1 MPVLWKLRC
10 NVKAATAHTYDV
22 GIDVGGTF
30 TDVVMIASDGQ
41 VKVTKGPSTP
51 RDQSVGAV
59 EATNRLDLPLSSLR
73 SIVHGTTVATN
84 AILERKGAV
93 TALVTTAGFRDVLE
107 LQRQERSNIWDLYIR
122 KIEPLVPRH
131 LRFEVNERIGARG
144 QIVAPLDEGEIRSLA
159 EILRRSKVEA
169 VAISFINAYANPD
182 HEERAAGILGTL
194 LPSCYVVRSSAIA
207 PHFREYER
215 TSTTTISG
223 YVGPKVAHY
232 LDRFAGRFAEQG
244 FDGTIYVMGSN
255 GGVLPLAMT
264 GAHAATTCLS
274 GPAGGVLATQHLARQ
289 KGVANL
295 ISFDMGGTSTDV
307 CVVSGQEAVISSRF
321 HIDGLPITLPMFA
334 IETVSAGGGSIAALD
349 PGGMLKV
356 GPQSAGAQPGPA
368 CYGRGGERPTVTDAL
383 CALGLLRDGQFFG
396 GEMRLDADAARSAFK
411 PVAEAI
417 ATSPED
423 VAAMTL
429 KLANVKM
436 ANAVRLVTVRE
447 GHDSRDFSLVAFG
460 GAGPLH
466 ACNVADE
473 IGIEHVI
480 VPCFPGAFS
489 ALGLLSANLRRDYLR
504 AWPVRLAEVSDARLR
519 EELIAL
525 RRSAEEELNLLAAG
539 RPIEWACHADV
550 RYVGQ
555 ASELLVPVT
564 SPEHASVAELAA
576 QFHDLH
582 LAKFGYDERDAG
594 IEVMNLRV
602 TGFAVVAVPSM
613 PMMAAS
619 DSMASAAMQRT
630 LLPGSEECRFADRD
644 DLGSGV
650 ELSGPAI
657 ITEPTATTFVPPGWR
672 LTVDDW
678 GHLDLR
684 RAKQD

>member
-1 MPVLWKLRC
+1 MTI
-10 NVKAATAHTYDV
+10 ATAHTYDV

-30 TDVVMIASDGQ
+30 TDVVMIGSDGQ

-51 RDQSVGAV
+51 KDQSVGA
-59 EATNRLDLPLSSLR
+59 ADAAGLLGHPFSGLR

-93 TALVTTAGFRDVLE
+93 LALVTTAGFRDVLE

-122 KIEPLVPRH
+122 KIAPLVPRH
-131 LRFEVNERIGARG
+131 LRFEVGERMAANG
-144 QIVAPLDEGEIRSLA
+144 QVVEKLDEAAVTALA
-159 EILRRSKVEA
+159 DTLRAAGVEA

-182 HEERAAGILGTL
+182 HEERAAEILGAL
-194 LPSCYVVRSSAIA
+194 LPDCYVVRSSAVA

-215 TSTTTISG
+215 TSTTAISG
-223 YVGPKVAHY
+223 YVGPKVSHY
-232 LDRFAGRFAEQG
+232 LDRFAGRFAERG
-244 FDGTIYVMGSN
+244 FDGGIYVMGSN
-255 GGVLPLAMT
+255 GGVLPLAT
-264 GAHAATTCLS
+264 VGAYAATTCLS

-289 KGVANL
+289 KGVSNL

-307 CVVSGQEAVISSRF
+307 CVVAGQDAAISTRF

-368 CYGRGGERPTVTDAL
+368 CYGRGGESPTVTDAL

-396 GEMRLDADAARSAFK
+396 GEMRLDAGAAQRAFE
-411 PVAEAI
+411 PVAEAMA
-417 ATSPED
+417 ATPES

-447 GHDSRDFSLVAFG
+447 GYDPRDFSLVAFG

-466 ACNVADE
+466 ACSVAEE
-473 IGIEHVI
+473 IGIDHVI
-480 VPCFPGAFS
+480 VPRFPGAFS

-504 AWPVRLAEVSDARLR
+504 AWPVRLAEISD
-519 EELIAL
+519 EAL
-525 RRSAEEELNLLAAG
+525 GAEFASLLGSAEAEMTVLAAG
-539 RPIEWACHADV
+539 RPVEWACHADV

-555 ASELLVPVT
+555 ASELLVSVE
-564 SPEHASVAELAA
+564 SPERASVADLAA
-576 QFHDLH
+576 GFHALH
-582 LAKFGYDERDAG
+582 LAKFGYEDLDAG

-602 TGFAVVAVPSM
+602 TGFAMVAVPPM
-613 PMMAAS
+613 PIMAAN
-619 DSMASAAMQRT
+619 DADTVPPRQRT
-630 LLPGSEECRFADRD
+630 RMPGAEDCLFTVRD
-644 DLGSGV
+644 TLGKNTTFD
-650 ELSGPAI
+650 GPAI
-657 ITEPTATTFVPPGWR
+657 VTEPTATTFVPPGWH
-672 LTVDDW
+672 LTIDDW

-684 RAKQD
+684 RLNQDGV

>member
-1 MPVLWKLRC
+1 MTT
-10 NVKAATAHTYDV
+10 ATAHTYDI

-30 TDVVMIASDGQ
+30 TDVVMIGSDGR

-51 RDQSVGAV
+51 KDQSVGA
-59 EATNRLDLPLSSLR
+59 ADAASRLGQPLSTLR

-93 TALVTTAGFRDVLE
+93 IALVTTAGFRDVLE
-107 LQRQERSNIWDLYIR
+107 LQRQERGNIWDLYIR

-131 LRFEVNERIGARG
+131 LRFEVNERIGANGR
-144 QIVAPLDEGEIRSLA
+144 VVESLDETGIRALA
-159 EILRRSKVEA
+159 DTLRDAGVEA
-169 VAISFINAYANPD
+169 VAVSFINAYANPD
-182 HEERAAGILGTL
+182 HEERAAAILAGL

-223 YVGPKVAHY
+223 YVGPKVSHY
-232 LDRFAGRFAEQG
+232 LDRFAGRFADKG
-244 FDGTIYVMGSN
+244 FDGGIYVMGSN

-264 GAHAATTCLS
+264 GAYAATTCLS

-289 KGVANL
+289 KGVNNL

-307 CVVSGQEAVISSRF
+307 CVIAGQDAVISTRF

-334 IETVSAGGGSIAALD
+334 IETVSAGGGSIATLD
-349 PGGMLKV
+349 DGGMLKV

-383 CALGLLRDGQFFG
+383 CALGLLRDGLFFG
-396 GEMRLDADAARSAFK
+396 GEIRLDADAARQAFE
-411 PVAEAI
+411 PVAKAMEV
-417 ATSPED
+417 SPEN

-447 GHDSRDFSLVAFG
+447 GHDPRDFSLVAFG

-466 ACNVADE
+466 ACSVADE
-473 IGIEHVI
+473 IGIDHVI
-480 VPCFPGAFS
+480 VPRFPGAFS

-504 AWPVRLAEVSDARLR
+504 AWPVRLTDISDDALR
-519 EELIAL
+519 DELAAL
-525 RRSAEEELNLLAAG
+525 RRSAETEMTALAAG
-539 RPIEWACHADV
+539 RTIDWMCHADV

-555 ASELLVPVT
+555 ASELLVPIALPDST
-564 SPEHASVAELAA
+564 TLADLAEGFHA
-576 QFHDLH
+576 LH
-582 LAKFGYDERDAG
+582 LAKFGYDDPDAG
-594 IEVMNLRV
+594 IELMNVRV

-613 PMMAAS
+613 PVMMQGAWAPPVVEHTR
-619 DSMASAAMQRT
+619 M
-630 LLPGSEECRFADRD
+630 PGAERCLFADRD
-644 DLGSGV
+644 GLGANG
-650 ELSGPAI
+650 ELAGPAI
-657 ITEPTATTFVPPGWR
+657 VTEPTATSFVPPGWR
-672 LTVDDW
+672 LEVDAW

-684 RAKQD
+684 RIDQN

>member
-1 MPVLWKLRC
+1 M
-10 NVKAATAHTYDV
+10 KAATAHSYDV

-30 TDVVMIASDGQ
+30 TDIVMIASDGE
-41 VKVTKGPSTP
+41 VRVTKGPSTP
-51 RDQSVGAV
+51 KDQSIGAV
-59 EATNRLDLPLSSLR
+59 EATGRLDLPFSRLR

-93 TALVTTAGFRDVLE
+93 IALVTTAGFRDVLE

-131 LRFEVNERIGARG
+131 LRFEVTERVGAG
-144 QIVAPLDEGEIRSLA
+144 GEVVQPLDEEEVRALA
-159 EILRRSKVEA
+159 AKLTAAKVEA
-169 VAISFINAYANPD
+169 VAISYINAYANPA
-182 HEERAAGILGTL
+182 HEERTAAMLNAL

-232 LDRFAGRFAEQG
+232 LDRFAGRFTEKG
-244 FDGTIYVMGSN
+244 FAGGIYVMGSN
-255 GGVLPLAMT
+255 GGVLPLAVT
-264 GAHAATTCLS
+264 GAYAATTCLS
-274 GPAGGVLATQHLARQ
+274 GPAGGVLATQQLARQ

-307 CVVSGQEAVISSRF
+307 CVVSGQEAVISPRF

-356 GPQSAGAQPGPA
+356 GPQSAGAQPGPV

-383 CALGLLRDGQFFG
+383 CALGLLRDGHFFS
-396 GEMRLDADAARSAFK
+396 GEMRLDVEAARAAFQ
-411 PVAEAI
+411 PVATAMSI
-417 ATSPED
+417 SPED

-447 GHDSRDFSLVAFG
+447 GHDPRDFSLVAFG

-466 ACNVADE
+466 ACSVADE

-480 VPCFPGAFS
+480 VPRFPGAFS

-504 AWPVRLAEVSDARLR
+504 AWPMRLSEVPDEKLR
-519 EELIAL
+519 DEWMAL
-525 RRSAEEELNLLAAG
+525 RRSAEAEMTGIAAG
-539 RPIEWACHADV
+539 RSVEWTYHADI

-555 ASELLVPVT
+555 ASELLVPA
-564 SPEHASVAELAA
+564 ASAERASIAELTEA
-576 QFHDLH
+576 FHALH
-582 LAKFGYDERDAG
+582 KAKFGYDERESG

-602 TGFAVVAVPSM
+602 TGFAVVAVPAM
-613 PMMAAS
+613 PQIK
-619 DSMASAAMQRT
+619 ASATKTLSSKERT
-630 LLPGSEECRFADRD
+630 RMPGAEDCLFADRD
-644 DLGSGV
+644 DLGAGSR
-650 ELSGPAI
+650 LIGPAI
-657 ITEPTATTFVPPGWR
+657 ITEPTATTFVSPGWH
-672 LTVDDW
+672 LAVDDW
-678 GHLDLR
+678 GHLDLH
-684 RAKQD
+684 RAEQK